1 MIPGLGRFPA
11 EGNDYHSSSL
21 SWRIP
26 WTEEPGGLY
35 SPWGHKESDM
45 TERLTHFHFHRVQYA
60 VLVLCTRS
68 CMLVWANTRCT
79 HTRAIGTRNIWQ
91 CTWGWIMHLLLELGL
106 CSWKYISYEKNSWIQ
121 LKERKISLIFVL
133 FSLTPKDRGQLK
145 VYSAIFPR
153 TKHETQKFSVVVQKV
168 YCY

>member
-1 MIPGLGRFPA
+1 MAQTVKKLPAMIPGLGRFPA

-60 VLVLCTRS
+60 VLALCNRS
-68 CMLVWANTRCT
+68 CMLVWADTRCT
-79 HTRAIGTRNIWQ
+79 HTRAIDTRACVSPWKHLAMHTRLDNAFAVR
-91 CTWGWIMHLLLELGL
+91 TWPLFLKIYLLAM
-106 CSWKYISYEKNSWIQ
+106 
-121 LKERKISLIFVL
+121 RKILEFNLRKEKS
-133 FSLTPKDRGQLK
+133 P
-145 VYSAIFPR
+145 
-153 TKHETQKFSVVVQKV
+153 
-168 YCY
+168 

>member
-1 MIPGLGRFPA
+1 MAQTVKKLPAMIPGLGRFPA

-60 VLVLCTRS
+60 VLALCNRS
-68 CMLVWANTRCT
+68 CMLVWADTRCT
-79 HTRAIGTRNIWQ
+79 HTRAIDTRACVSPWKHLAMHTRLDNAFAVR
-91 CTWGWIMHLLLELGL
+91 TWPLFLKIYLLAM
-106 CSWKYISYEKNSWIQ
+106 
-121 LKERKISLIFVL
+121 RKILEFNLRI
-133 FSLTPKDRGQLK
+133 
-145 VYSAIFPR
+145 
-153 TKHETQKFSVVVQKV
+153 
-168 YCY
+168 

>member
-1 MIPGLGRFPA
+1 MAQTVKKLPAMIPGLGRFPA

-60 VLVLCTRS
+60 VLALCNRS
-68 CMLVWANTRCT
+68 CMLVWADTRCT
-79 HTRAIGTRNIWQ
+79 HTRAIDTRACVSPWKHLAMHTRLDNAFAVR
-91 CTWGWIMHLLLELGL
+91 TWPQFLKIYLLAM
-106 CSWKYISYEKNSWIQ
+106 
-121 LKERKISLIFVL
+121 RKILEFNLRKEKS
-133 FSLTPKDRGQLK
+133 P
-145 VYSAIFPR
+145 
-153 TKHETQKFSVVVQKV
+153 
-168 YCY
+168 

>member
-60 VLVLCTRS
+60 VLALCNRS
-68 CMLVWANTRCT
+68 CMLVWADTRCT
-79 HTRAIGTRNIWQ
+79 HTRAIDTRACVSPWKHLAMHTRLDNAFAVR
-91 CTWGWIMHLLLELGL
+91 TWPLFLKIYLLAM
-106 CSWKYISYEKNSWIQ
+106 
-121 LKERKISLIFVL
+121 RKILEFNLRKEKS
-133 FSLTPKDRGQLK
+133 P
-145 VYSAIFPR
+145 
-153 TKHETQKFSVVVQKV
+153 
-168 YCY
+168 

>member
-1 MIPGLGRFPA
+1 MAQTVKKLPAMIPGLGRFPA

-26 WTEEPGGLY
+26 WTEKPGGLY

-60 VLVLCTRS
+60 VLVLCTHS

-79 HTRAIGTRNIWQ
+79 HTCAIDTRA
-91 CTWGWIMHLLLELGL
+91 CV
-106 CSWKYISYEKNSWIQ
+106 SPWKYLAMHTRLDNAFAVRTWPLF
-121 LKERKISLIFVL
+121 LKIYLLAMRKILEFNLRKEKSL
-133 FSLTPKDRGQLK
+133 
-145 VYSAIFPR
+145 
-153 TKHETQKFSVVVQKV
+153 
-168 YCY
+168 